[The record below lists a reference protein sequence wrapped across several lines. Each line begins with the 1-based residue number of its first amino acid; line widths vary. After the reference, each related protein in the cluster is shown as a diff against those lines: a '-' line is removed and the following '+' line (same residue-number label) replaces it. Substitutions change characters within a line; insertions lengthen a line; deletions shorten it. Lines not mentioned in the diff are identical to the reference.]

1 MAEFVGWVICAVAA
15 LAVVGLVIDGIVW
28 LVINAWWLVLIVMVV
43 LAWLLYRHP
52 GVRAKRQLKVIVKR
66 GEQQRDDI
74 KAATAMT
81 KAEMDRIARNWK
93 NR

>member
-1 MAEFVGWVICAVAA
+1 MIIGWAICFVAA
-15 LAVVGLVIDGIVW
+15 LVVVGLVIDGLVW
-28 LVINAWWLVLIVMVV
+28 LVINLWWLVLIVTVV

-52 GVRAKRQLKVIVKR
+52 GVQAKRQIKAIVRR

-93 NR
+93 NQ